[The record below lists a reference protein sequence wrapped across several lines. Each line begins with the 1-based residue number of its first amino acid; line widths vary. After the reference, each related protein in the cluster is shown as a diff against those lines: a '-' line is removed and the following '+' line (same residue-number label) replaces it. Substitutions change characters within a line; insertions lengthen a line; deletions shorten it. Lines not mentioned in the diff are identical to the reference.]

1 VKVLVTGAGGTLG
14 REVVLRLGADGHSVR
29 AHDRVPLEKAVA
41 RNADE
46 VVTGDLR
53 NRDHSAAVA
62 SGVDAVVHAAALPS
76 PLSASEDEV
85 FTNNVESTYR
95 LLNAAGRANVGRI
108 VNVSSLSAIGL
119 AWARREVSPE
129 RVPVTETHP
138 YVGDDVY
145 GLSKQIGELIAST
158 VSRRWANTVIS
169 LRFPF
174 LGSGERLRQHLAR
187 VHADPDVERA
197 RLWGWLD
204 TRDAAAAVA
213 AALIRPFEGGHFVL
227 NVAAP
232 DTTSLVPTAELLG
245 RYHPTT
251 HVDVL
256 LDDFDVPFSTSLSR
270 ELLGFTPVH
279 AWRARRG
286 NA

>member
-14 REVVLRLGADGHSVR
+14 REVVLTLGADGHSVR

-53 NRDHSAAVA
+53 NHDHSGAVA

-76 PLSASEDEV
+76 PLSASEEEV
-85 FTNNVESTYR
+85 FTNNVESTYQ
-95 LLNAAGRANVGRI
+95 LLDAAGRAGVSRI
-108 VNVSSLSAIGL
+108 VNISSLSAIGL

-145 GLSKQIGELIAST
+145 GLSKQTGELIAST
-158 VSRRWANTVIS
+158 VSRRWSNTAIS

-174 LGSGERLRQHLAR
+174 LGSGERLRHHLAR
-187 VHADPDVERA
+187 VHADPGVERA
-197 RLWGWLD
+197 TLWGWLD
-204 TRDAAAAVA
+204 TRDAAGAVA
-213 AALIRPFEGGHFVL
+213 AALIRPFEGGHFVV

-232 DTTSLVPTAELLG
+232 DTTALVPTAELLG

-251 HVDVL
+251 HIDVP
-256 LDDFDVPFSTSLSR
+256 LDGFDVPFSTSLSR

-279 AWRARRG
+279 SWR
-286 NA
+286 